1 MRVSFVGLGKL
12 GLPCAVA
19 AATRGH
25 DVMGHDIMTELMNK
39 NPRSYKE
46 AGLDGKSTFNA
57 CLERST
63 LRFGSIGEVIA
74 HA

>member
-39 NPRSYKE
+39 ESPVLQRSW
-46 AGLDGKSTFNA
+46 S
-57 CLERST
+57 
-63 LRFGSIGEVIA
+63 
-74 HA
+74 